1 MKNYK
6 ANFNYFDVID
16 TPNKAYWLGFL
27 FADGYIA
34 KRIRKTNAGNERIE
48 YNLKISV
55 KDDDNE
61 ILIKLAKDLESN
73 YPIHYYDVK
82 SSFGDLKEA
91 RLFITNK
98 YMVEKLYNEYGIVP
112 NRTSIQKIV
121 ERLPE
126 NLYRYF
132 ILGLFDGDGSFS
144 FYLVRDNRRV
154 NKRRKMILR
163 FGGSEEVLR
172 FIESILIKEQL
183 VAPLQRQLERR
194 HKDGDGTW
202 RCLTFSGM
210 NNCTQIL
217 NWLYQDSP
225 IYLER
230 KYQKYLNILKEI
242 NNK

>member
-34 KRIRKTNAGNERIE
+34 RRERITSANSKRIE

-55 KDDDNE
+55 KDSDDE
-61 ILIKLAKDLESN
+61 ILAKLIKDLESN
-73 YPIHYYDVK
+73 YPIHYYNIK
-82 SSFGDLKEA
+82 SSFGDTREA

-98 YMVEKLYNEYGIVP
+98 YMVEKLYNEYGIIP
-112 NRTSIQKIV
+112 NRTSIQKILNI
-121 ERLPE
+121 LPE

-132 ILGLFDGDGSFS
+132 ILGLFDGDGSFT
-144 FYLVRDNRRV
+144 FYYIHENH
-154 NKRRKMILR
+154 RKILLR
-163 FGGSEEVLR
+163 FGGSEEILR

-183 VAPLQRQLERR
+183 VAPIQRQLERR
-194 HKDGDGTW
+194 HKEGDGTW
-202 RCLTFSGM
+202 RCLTFAGM
-210 NNCTQIL
+210 NNCVQIL

-230 KYQKYLNILKEI
+230 KYQKYLNVLKEL
-242 NNK
+242 NK

>member
-1 MKNYK
+1 MKYYK

-34 KRIRKTNAGNERIE
+34 KRIRKTNAGSERIE
-48 YNLKISV
+48 YNLKFSV
-55 KDDDNE
+55 KDSDDE

-82 SSFGDLKEA
+82 SSLGDLREA

-121 ERLPE
+121 EHLPE

-144 FYLVRDNRRV
+144 FYLIHET
-154 NKRRKMILR
+154 RRKMSLQ

-183 VAPLQRQLERR
+183 VAPMQRQIARR

-202 RCLTFSGM
+202 RCLTFTGI
-210 NNCTQIL
+210 NNCTKIL

-230 KYQKYLNILKEI
+230 KYQKYLNILKEL
-242 NNK
+242 NK

>member
-34 KRIRKTNAGNERIE
+34 KRIRKTNTGSERIE
-48 YNLKISV
+48 YNLKFSV
-55 KDDDNE
+55 KDSDDE

-82 SSFGDLKEA
+82 SSLGDLREA

-121 ERLPE
+121 EHLPE

-144 FYLVRDNRRV
+144 FYFIHET
-154 NKRRKMILR
+154 RRKMSLK

-183 VAPLQRQLERR
+183 VAPMQRQIARR

-202 RCLTFSGM
+202 RCLTFTGI
-210 NNCTQIL
+210 NNCIKIL

-230 KYQKYLNILKEI
+230 KYQKYLNILKEL
-242 NNK
+242 NK

>member
-6 ANFNYFDVID
+6 ANFNYFDVIN

-48 YNLKISV
+48 YNLKFSV
-55 KDDDNE
+55 KDSDDE
-61 ILIKLAKDLESN
+61 ILIKLVKDLESN

-82 SSFGDLKEA
+82 SSLGDMREA

-121 ERLPE
+121 EHLPE

-144 FYLVRDNRRV
+144 FYYIYETH
-154 NKRRKMILR
+154 RKMLLR

-172 FIESILIKEQL
+172 FVESILIKEQL
-183 VAPLQRQLERR
+183 VAPIQRQLSRR

-202 RCLTFSGM
+202 RCLTLTGI
-210 NNCTQIL
+210 NNCTKIL

-230 KYQKYLNILKEI
+230 KYQKYLDILKDL
-242 NNK
+242 NK